1 MCRRAARWPS
11 SRPRFFNPA
20 GIDFMEQA
28 MSKRS
33 GIPPYRPRRA
43 VQSPGT
49 VASQAVGDA
58 IATTLI
64 GMQVQLT
71 RIDGR
76 LNRVDERFDRMDERF
91 VRIDERFDRMD
102 ERFVR
107 IDERFVRI
115 EGRLDGID
123 VSLKE
128 IRADVHVLT
137 VWKERVFG
145 VIITCG
151 AVAAMLAFA
160 INIIKMLDLKSP

>member
-1 MCRRAARWPS
+1 
-11 SRPRFFNPA
+11 
-20 GIDFMEQA
+20 MEQA
-28 MSKRS
+28 MGKRS
-33 GIPPYRPRRA
+33 GLPPYRARRA
-43 VQSPGT
+43 VQAPRP
-49 VASQAVGDA
+49 VAEPAIGDA

-76 LNRVDERFDRMDERF
+76 LDRMDERFDRMD
-91 VRIDERFDRMD
+91 DRFDRMD

-151 AVAAMLAFA
+151 AFAAMLAFA
-160 INIIKMLDLKSP
+160 INIIKMLEIKSP

>member
-1 MCRRAARWPS
+1 
-11 SRPRFFNPA
+11 
-20 GIDFMEQA
+20 MEQA

-43 VQSPGT
+43 VPSPGA
-49 VASQAVGDA
+49 VASPAVGDA

-76 LNRVDERFDRMDERF
+76 LDRMDERFDKMDERFDRMDERF
-91 VRIDERFDRMD
+91 IRIDERFI
-102 ERFVR
+102 R

-145 VIITCG
+145 IIITCG
-151 AVAAMLAFA
+151 AMAAMLAFT
-160 INIIKMLDLKSP
+160 INIIKMLELKSP

>member
-1 MCRRAARWPS
+1 
-11 SRPRFFNPA
+11 
-20 GIDFMEQA
+20 MEQA

-49 VASQAVGDA
+49 VASPAVGDA

-76 LNRVDERFDRMDERF
+76 LNRVDERFDRMDERFDRMDERF

-123 VSLKE
+123 LSLKE

-160 INIIKMLDLKSP
+160 INIIKMLELKSP